1 MPPERPSRA
10 RPGGSLREFLR
21 RLSQFPPS
29 FPAEPRRGSPLL
41 RQRPLAAT
49 GHPLWLALARLFY
62 LFPSIVSIQ
71 MARTHL
77 RHIILSKWF
86 PADDPIGILVARLSI
101 LREDYRLELEGLI
114 KKDFNPFD
122 HTSSASAP
130 DSLDGNSPSWRRIYF
145 FRSSLRTLNEIRNA
159 VDRLFV
165 DGAHKAA
172 LAQETL
178 ELRQAFEVLRDE
190 IKGQSEVIKDLRD
203 RIGGHVLHEGVG
215 NALRG
220 MDYGRNALIEM
231 GETVAET
238 HYRFAGDIALA
249 IMFPEKS
256 EETLLVEVQELF
268 DKTAKLVFIVGSI
281 DRIFDAYVRG
291 RELLKST

>member
-1 MPPERPSRA
+1 
-10 RPGGSLREFLR
+10 
-21 RLSQFPPS
+21 
-29 FPAEPRRGSPLL
+29 
-41 RQRPLAAT
+41 
-49 GHPLWLALARLFY
+49 
-62 LFPSIVSIQ
+62 

-77 RHIILSKWF
+77 WHIILSKWF
-86 PADDPIGILVARLSI
+86 PADDPIGVLVARLCI

-122 HTSSASAP
+122 RTSAPSAP

-159 VDRLFV
+159 VERLFV

-178 ELRQAFEVLRDE
+178 ELRQAFESLRDE
-190 IKGQSEVIKDLRD
+190 IKDQSASIKDLRD
-203 RIGGHVLHEGVG
+203 RIGGHVLHDGVG

-249 IMFPEKS
+249 TLFPGKS